1 MKYDSAC
8 HNYISKNILIKW
20 VGLLIVLSVELQVN
34 FFSSL
39 ESFFLFLLI
48 EVPYERRRIDQA
60 IWG

>member
-8 HNYISKNILIKW
+8 HNYISKTILIKW

-48 EVPYERRRIDQA
+48 EVPYERRRIDQV
-60 IWG
+60 IWR